1 MTGGRSSMVVS
12 LIGFGILLVICFI
25 GFPLGWAMV
34 LVGFFGF
41 GFVRGFEPA
50 LATVGQLVLDFSM
63 NYHFSTLPLFILMG
77 AFVYRAALAEDMYD
91 AANAWL
97 GHMRGG
103 LAMATVAACGGFAAV
118 SGSSAATAAT
128 MAKVAL
134 PSMRRFKYDDR
145 LAAGCVAAG
154 GTIGILIPPSIAL
167 IIYGILVEEDIGK
180 LFIAG
185 VIPGILTVL
194 LYIAVIRIVTMVK
207 SDWGPPGERTSW
219 PGRMKALGKVWGIV
233 LLFIF
238 ILGGIYAGVFTPT
251 EAGGIGA
258 AGALAFA
265 IARRKMSLIEFYR
278 SLVEAGKTTVFVFT
292 VAYGAIIFSNF
303 INIAGMPDDILDFVN
318 ALNVPPMGVILAI
331 LVIYVMLGA
340 VFEGIGMILLTVPIF
355 FPIVQ
360 SLGFDL
366 IWFGIVVI
374 MVTEISLITPPVGMN
389 VFVLKSMLPDVSLWT
404 IFRGIGPFFCADLVR
419 LGLVVF
425 FPQIALWLPS
435 VMLSFR

>member
-1 MTGGRSSMVVS
+1 VLIS
-12 LIGFGILLVICFI
+12 LIGFGVLLIICFA

-34 LVGFFGF
+34 LVGFGGF
-41 GFVRGFEPA
+41 GIVRGIEPA
-50 LATVGQLVLDFSM
+50 FATVGQLVLDFSM

-91 AANAWL
+91 AAYAWL
-97 GHMRGG
+97 GHFRGG
-103 LAMATVAACGGFAAV
+103 LAMTTVAACGGFAAV

-134 PSMRRFKYDDR
+134 PSMRRFNYDDR
-145 LAAGCVAAG
+145 LAAGSVAAG

-185 VIPGILTVL
+185 IAPGLLTIV
-194 LYIAVIRIVTMVK
+194 LYIAVIRIVTLVK
-207 SDWGPPGERTSW
+207 KDWGPPGQRTSW
-219 PGRMKALGKVWGIV
+219 RDRFRALGKVWGIV

-238 ILGGIYAGVFTPT
+238 ILGGIYAGIFTPS

-265 IARRKMSLIEFYR
+265 IARKKMTLHEFYK

-303 INIAGMPDDILDFVN
+303 INIAGMPDDILSFVEE
-318 ALNVPPMGVILAI
+318 LNVPPMGVIFAI
-331 LVIYVMLGA
+331 LVIYIALGA

-355 FPIVQ
+355 FPVVQ

-389 VFVLKSMLPDVSLWT
+389 VFVLKTMLPDVSLWT

-419 LGLVVF
+419 LGLVVM
-425 FPQIALWLPS
+425 FPQIALFLPAF
-435 VMLSFR
+435 MG

>member
-1 MTGGRSSMVVS
+1 MLVS
-12 LIGFGILLVICFI
+12 LIGFAILLVICFA

-34 LVGFFGF
+34 LVGFGGF
-41 GFVRGFEPA
+41 AFVRGIEPA
-50 LATVGQLVLDFSM
+50 LGTVGQLVLDFSM

-91 AANAWL
+91 AADAWL
-97 GHMRGG
+97 GHFRGG

-128 MAKVAL
+128 MAKVAM

-145 LAAGCVAAG
+145 LAAGSVAAG

-185 VIPGILTVL
+185 IAPGILTIV
-194 LYIAVIRIVTMVK
+194 LYITAIRIVTWVK
-207 SDWGPPGERTSW
+207 ADWGPPGDRTPW
-219 PGRMKALGKVWGIV
+219 LGRFKALGKVWGIV
-233 LLFIF
+233 LLFLF
-238 ILGGIYAGVFTPT
+238 ILGGIYAGVFTPS

-265 IARRKMSLIEFYR
+265 IARRKMSWIEFYR

-303 INIAGMPDDILDFVN
+303 INMAGMPDDILDFVN
-318 ALNVPPMGVILAI
+318 TLNVPPMGVMLVIM
-331 LVIYVMLGA
+331 VIYVLLGA

-355 FPIVQ
+355 FPVVQ

-389 VFVLKSMLPDVSLWT
+389 VFVLKTMLPDVSLWT
-404 IFRGIGPFFCADLVR
+404 IFHGIGPFFVADLIR
-419 LGLVVF
+419 LGLVLF
-425 FPQIALWLPS
+425 FPQIALFLPTF
-435 VMLSFR
+435 MG

>member
-1 MTGGRSSMVVS
+1 MIVS
-12 LIGFGILLVICFI
+12 LVGFAVLLVICFA

-34 LVGFFGF
+34 LVGFGGF
-41 GFVRGFEPA
+41 GIVRGFDPA
-50 LATVGQLVLDFSM
+50 FATVGQLVLDFSM

-91 AANAWL
+91 AAYAWL
-97 GHMRGG
+97 GHFPGG
-103 LAMATVAACGGFAAV
+103 LAMTTVAACGGFAAV
-118 SGSSAATAAT
+118 SGSSVATAAT

-134 PSMRRFKYDDR
+134 PSMRRFNYDDR
-145 LAAGCVAAG
+145 LAAGSIAAG

-185 VIPGILTVL
+185 IAPGILTIV
-194 LYIAVIRIVTMVK
+194 LYIAVIRIVTIFRK
-207 SDWGPPGERTSW
+207 EWGPPGDRTPWPERF
-219 PGRMKALGKVWGIV
+219 RALGKVWGIV
-233 LLFIF
+233 LLFLF

-265 IARRKMSLIEFYR
+265 IARKKMTWPEFYK

-318 ALNVPPMGVILAI
+318 QLNVPPMGVIVAI
-331 LVIYVMLGA
+331 LIIYILLGA

-366 IWFGIVVI
+366 IWFGIVVV

-389 VFVLKSMLPDVSLWT
+389 VFVIKTMLPDVSLWT
-404 IFRGIGPFFCADLVR
+404 IFRGIGPFFCADIVR
-419 LGLVVF
+419 LGLVVM
-425 FPQIALWLPS
+425 FPQIALFLPAF
-435 VMLSFR
+435 MG